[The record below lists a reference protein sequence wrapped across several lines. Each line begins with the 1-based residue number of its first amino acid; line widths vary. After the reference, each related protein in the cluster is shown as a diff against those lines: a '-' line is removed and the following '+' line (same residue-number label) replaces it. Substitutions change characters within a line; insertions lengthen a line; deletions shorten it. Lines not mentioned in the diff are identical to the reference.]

1 MDTIVVIGNV
11 ILEKPGTS
19 ERAMEMLK
27 GLRGRTHSVYT
38 AVTLVY
44 PKNNQP
50 EGHTVNCFVEE
61 TLVEFADVSDEG
73 LKACKTNIDDGSSA
87 GHANLF

>member
-1 MDTIVVIGNV
+1 MDTIVVIDNV

-50 EGHTVNCFVEE
+50 EEHTVNCFVEE
-61 TLVEFADVSDEG
+61 TIVEFADVSDEG
-73 LKACKTNIDDGSSA
+73 LKACKTNIDNGSSG